1 MSRGLGRAGGD
12 PVLEPA
18 LEEPEAVAAFG
29 DLDHLVDGAG
39 LADGHQD
46 LLDQVLVG
54 IELEELAND
63 LGGFGGGYLLLFVVR
78 GLWSLVLVY
87 CLRKKVVELEVVSLL
102 LLSVA

>member
-63 LGGFGGGYLLLFVVR
+63 LGGFGGGYLLLFAF
-78 GLWSLVLVY
+78 WSRW
-87 CLRKKVVELEVVSLL
+87 C
-102 LLSVA
+102 